1 MLEGKLRT
9 APQGKEEAYV
19 TNEAVT
25 NCCRR
30 SGLLFSIWKSHAIPG
45 HRANCLGGLHA
56 SWGTWRHLLSS
67 APRRPCLYPLYK
79 LVEALATAS
88 VRCVST
94 HVPREGAQLVF
105 CYLRSMCIL
114 LTQQPRCTPV
124 CHGHY
129 GLWHVCLAA
138 PQLLPLPHGGSLSRT
153 SAWCM
158 LHATV
163 LLLHMLRLIRASVQ
177 GLCTWHCD
185 SHRSML
191 FAMRCHARLTHAQQ
205 PKLPAS
211 RARNTCRS
219 GSAGSASAGSIRAA
233 MCAAWFRQTWKR
245 V

>member
-19 TNEAVT
+19 TKEAVT

-45 HRANCLGGLHA
+45 HRADCAGGLHA
-56 SWGTWRHLLSS
+56 RWGTWRHLLSS
-67 APRRPCLYPLYK
+67 APRKPCLYPLYK
-79 LVEALATAS
+79 PVEALATAS

-94 HVPREGAQLVF
+94 HVPCEGTQLVF
-105 CYLRSMCIL
+105 CYLSSMCIL
-114 LTQQPRCTPV
+114 LTQQPCCTPV

-129 GLWHVCLAA
+129 GLWHVCLAV
-138 PQLLPLPHGGSLSRT
+138 PQLLPLPHGESLSRT
-153 SAWCM
+153 SAWCV
-158 LHATV
+158 LHEALSETCCV
-163 LLLHMLRLIRASVQ
+163 SSELA
-177 GLCTWHCD
+177 CTWHCD

-191 FAMRCHARLTHAQQ
+191 FAMCCHARLTHAQR
-205 PKLPAS
+205 PKLRAS
-211 RARNTCRS
+211 RARNTYRS

-233 MCAAWFRQTWKR
+233 MCAAAWFRQTWKR